1 MISRQSSKKTS
12 TRIILQYKLKIF
24 ECPHFLVLKL
34 LKNNYKSYNEA
45 QKAYFPKEKD

>member
-1 MISRQSSKKTS
+1 MSAFLRVKT
-12 TRIILQYKLKIF
+12 
-24 ECPHFLVLKL
+24 